1 MPPIAIV
8 SALGFA
14 FAKAIS
20 SFRFCA
26 GILGLPTSKL
36 GTVEI
41 MAIGVKSAT
50 GSNGS
55 FG

>member
-1 MPPIAIV
+1 
-8 SALGFA
+8 LA
-14 FAKAIS
+14 FAKAMS
-20 SFRFCA
+20 SVRFCA
-26 GILGLPTSKL
+26 GILGFPTSKL

-41 MAIGVKSAT
+41 IVIGVKSAI